1 MKFAIGFAMLA
12 ADAVAASEEQKS
24 AGRRITGSNML
35 KRFGKTNTADEMVVH
50 KKAPKKRVP
59 SFEAA
64 SKIVTTSINRFRK
77 TSRSADK
84 YGDYLKY
91 VLFGQESNV
100 VPLVVRPILLVFHV
114 AMTIYSMWWD
124 KIGRGQYT
132 GPYNYIGLN
141 TAQKAALDDA
151 HTVVAQPE
159 LSLFTIWGLLA
170 NDLSML
176 CITIITVGASLGA
189 WPQRSTTSSHDP
201 VPRDIAGFAK
211 FTSIWESA
219 NFAFDVVIVVVFWLL
234 IFPGDNENVPGGLQG
249 MDLGMK
255 VLDHAILPGLFFTE
269 YMISRVPIDSRG
281 FYWYAYAAVG
291 VGYIVTN
298 MVVTT
303 IMNVPVYS
311 ILPWFT
317 AGSTGIGK
325 SFAYGAGCIA
335 IGFVALAAVTAW
347 KIFIT
352 PELDSFWKGIF

>member
-1 MKFAIGFAMLA
+1 MSKTPKSSFSLQNFNFRYKFFFDQNL
-12 ADAVAASEEQKS
+12 D
-24 AGRRITGSNML
+24 
-35 KRFGKTNTADEMVVH
+35 F
-50 KKAPKKRVP
+50 
-59 SFEAA
+59 
-64 SKIVTTSINRFRK
+64 
-77 TSRSADK
+77 
-84 YGDYLKY
+84 
-91 VLFGQESNV
+91 VL
-100 VPLVVRPILLVFHV
+100 
-114 AMTIYSMWWD
+114 
-124 KIGRGQYT
+124 
-132 GPYNYIGLN
+132 
-141 TAQKAALDDA
+141 
-151 HTVVAQPE
+151 
-159 LSLFTIWGLLA
+159 
-170 NDLSML
+170 
-176 CITIITVGASLGA
+176 
-189 WPQRSTTSSHDP
+189 
-201 VPRDIAGFAK
+201 GFAK

-335 IGFVALAAVTAW
+335 IG
-347 KIFIT
+347 IFLKNI
-352 PELDSFWKGIF
+352 LNK